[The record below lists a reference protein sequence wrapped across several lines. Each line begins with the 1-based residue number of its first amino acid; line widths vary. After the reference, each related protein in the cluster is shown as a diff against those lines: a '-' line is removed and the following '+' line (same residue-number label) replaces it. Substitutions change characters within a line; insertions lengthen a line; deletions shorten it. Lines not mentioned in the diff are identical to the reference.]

1 MTVPPASSHPTGPAR
16 GADPL
21 AAGTVIADRYEI
33 VRRIGTGGMSTVYL
47 ARHREMDRPC
57 ALKVLHPRLS
67 RDAEARDRFGREAR
81 NASRI
86 HHANVATV
94 FDFGTTT
101 DGLVYL
107 VMEYV
112 EGRTLGALLAER
124 QTLPARR
131 VAALAEQIAA
141 GLSAAHELGI
151 VHRDLKPDN
160 VMITGAGRESVKL
173 VDFGIAKAL
182 EGSTAQD
189 VTSEGVVVGTPEYMA
204 PEQFAGDRVDHRSDI
219 YSLGLVC
226 YRMLTGRIPHRASSA
241 RETLSRRLTERPE
254 PLGRSSGGV
263 PFPAALEQLFAEVL
277 ARAPE
282 DRPATALAFAGTL
295 RTLVQGLPAGDED
308 QEMTVGLDAPTLIA
322 ERDTMAT
329 PRPRRWLWLVP
340 GAVLAAA
347 LAVAFWP
354 EPPSVLPAPAGD
366 TTAMVAANPDTGTL
380 VAPPPAHGPVTT
392 PPVSA
397 TDRLPL
403 PTPDE
408 VIDPKLQDASRR
420 RAEQIYQRAGDSFAR
435 RAQAAFI
442 VASIHAEGGRF
453 TDADLWTTRAMLVND
468 SAPAGAERD
477 RRRDNYGNFQAQLR
491 RRLQLSDPP

>member
-1 MTVPPASSHPTGPAR
+1 MTVPPASSDPTGPDR

-21 AAGTVIADRYEI
+21 AAGAVIADRYEI

-67 RDAEARDRFGREAR
+67 RDVEARDRFAREAR

-86 HHANVATV
+86 HHPNVATV

-160 VMITGAGRESVKL
+160 VMITGAGRENVKL

-204 PEQFAGDRVDHRSDI
+204 PEQ
-219 YSLGLVC
+219 
-226 YRMLTGRIPHRASSA
+226 
-241 RETLSRRLTERPE
+241 
-254 PLGRSSGGV
+254 
-263 PFPAALEQLFAEVL
+263 LE
-277 ARAPE
+277 
-282 DRPATALAFAGTL
+282 
-295 RTLVQGLPAGDED
+295 
-308 QEMTVGLDAPTLIA
+308 
-322 ERDTMAT
+322 
-329 PRPRRWLWLVP
+329 
-340 GAVLAAA
+340 
-347 LAVAFWP
+347 
-354 EPPSVLPAPAGD
+354 
-366 TTAMVAANPDTGTL
+366 
-380 VAPPPAHGPVTT
+380 
-392 PPVSA
+392 
-397 TDRLPL
+397 
-403 PTPDE
+403 
-408 VIDPKLQDASRR
+408 
-420 RAEQIYQRAGDSFAR
+420 
-435 RAQAAFI
+435 
-442 VASIHAEGGRF
+442 
-453 TDADLWTTRAMLVND
+453 
-468 SAPAGAERD
+468 GAEADSRTD
-477 RRRDNYGNFQAQLR
+477 
-491 RRLQLSDPP
+491 